1 MPSLSVVLQL
11 LVITH
16 ATVVD
21 PDAARPRRDQ
31 TIVVRG
37 TRIERELLGL
47 LGRDIESGDH
57 DKAGG

>member
-31 TIVVRG
+31 TIAV
-37 TRIERELLGL
+37 
-47 LGRDIESGDH
+47 
-57 DKAGG
+57 